1 MYDLEDVFYSILSLW
16 LDIVMFLTAP
26 LWGIPYLVYKAIKS
40 RKE

>member
-16 LDIVMFLTAP
+16 LVVVMFLTAP

>member
-1 MYDLEDVFYSILSLW
+1 MYDLEDVFFSILSLW
-16 LDIVMFLTAP
+16 LAIVMFLTAP